1 MASYG
6 VCVGVLGAMR
16 GGGIAFF
23 EVTPTEVK
31 VAAVGYANAKKREM
45 ISWAMK
51 AHPEANWPMYKKNG
65 VMLVSEAQAE
75 HMADA
80 IGAIYAGIKGNS
92 FQQMLA
98 LRQ

>member
-1 MASYG
+1 
-6 VCVGVLGAMR
+6 
-16 GGGIAFF
+16 
-23 EVTPTEVK
+23 
-31 VAAVGYANAKKREM
+31 M
-45 ISWAMK
+45 IQWAMK

-80 IGAIYAGIKGNS
+80 IGAIYAGVRGNS